1 MTLRFKFVIII
12 QMKKSSFAKG
22 IIRTLSIGIITVG
35 ILAAIGIVA
44 YTGYTKAS
52 LEASY
57 TIGNSETIIK
67 IEKKDKDKAIE
78 VASIDKEQVKFDK
91 DLLKDKKKLIF
102 KEHGP
107 FYGIKENGMMI
118 RGILRGFQN

>member
-1 MTLRFKFVIII
+1 
-12 QMKKSSFAKG
+12 MKKSSFAKG
-22 IIRTLSIGIITVG
+22 IIRTLSIGIITLG

-44 YTGYTKAS
+44 YNGYTKAS

-91 DLLKDKKKLIF
+91 DLLKDKKKLKF
-102 KEHGP
+102 KKYA
-107 FYGIKENGMMI
+107 FI
-118 RGILRGFQN
+118 